1 MLCGFVR
8 AAGRAQFQNF
18 KNKPLVFYLY
28 PGERSGFFRLETL
41 ELLYFFHCETSRAH
55 PRLRPRPA
63 GMKGVILDD
72 VNLQHGR

>member
-28 PGERSGFFRLETL
+28 QSESGGIFRFETL
-41 ELLYFFHCETSRAH
+41 
-55 PRLRPRPA
+55 
-63 GMKGVILDD
+63 
-72 VNLQHGR
+72 